1 MARTRQPTHRPT
13 DRDSGGAGEGV
24 LPVWLGRKKE
34 AKGVGRNNPKAPRA
48 TPGSPR
54 PYTHSHTLTMFS
66 VPQTTPNYP
75 RRVCGEIEAIRFA
88 LRP

>member
-75 RRVCGEIEAIRFA
+75 RCVCGEIEAIRFA